1 MFHFFSGEKY
11 TSMSHGI
18 TSVFSYENEEWRSVA
33 AADFE
38 ISDYITSE
46 KLTEL
51 IFGQFWGQLF
61 STLLQA
67 LSCCGGI
74 SFLIGLMRK
83 LLKAN
88 NECFQRPIE
97 IKFEQPSIPGKDHS
111 VVQIEDEHV
120 HKTQVLNS
128 KGMQHQHTLQIES
141 EDEEFPPPYFLKNES
156 YSKTRHRDAFFH

>member
-1 MFHFFSGEKY
+1 
-11 TSMSHGI
+11 MSHGI
-18 TSVFSYENEEWRSVA
+18 TSVLSYENEEWRSVA

-97 IKFEQPSIPGKDHS
+97 IKFEQPSIPGKDHF

-141 EDEEFPPPYFLKNES
+141 DDEEFPPPYFLKNES
-156 YSKTRHRDAFFH
+156 YSNTRHRDAFFH